1 MNRIVPSW
9 IFIILVPIF
18 VGCRG
23 SSSSKQD
30 EVLVEMELI
39 LVDSL
44 TFDMMKTLHLIDFHK
59 EKELYLMSAPGL
71 EGTYYI
77 INKNGDIIVENS
89 LADGPNGFG
98 MVLHRGGFV
107 GEEIVLVGTNRVYV
121 YDLNLVR
128 QRDFLFEQEV
138 RYRLIHFVRDYLAT
152 YTIEGQEWP
161 VVNISEEILHKFP
174 EDYFDTLN
182 LLHLVNLKNGEI
194 RKGGKLDEASV
205 FKHGSFYPYI
215 DKPVFFSDANSSAVS
230 VILGGDS
237 VLYQFDP
244 AKNFELVNR
253 LAVPRIL
260 PDRKES
266 IPMAEA
272 GRETFQKNRPA
283 VAFSGNFF
291 NIMGKGDSFLI
302 AYKTGGDK
310 SIWSEQMT
318 DDAREKYKATIK
330 TYYIPIQ
337 DGKIIGNPVLWDKPG
352 DLVLG
357 VGENRYIQY
366 ARDQADLHEF
376 EKNYQCYYIY
386 ELGEKR

>member
-1 MNRIVPSW
+1 MNRIIPSW
-9 IFIILVPIF
+9 IFLVLVLIF
-18 VGCRG
+18 IRCGG
-23 SSSSKQD
+23 SSSSKGG
-30 EVLVEMELI
+30 EVLTEMELV

-44 TFDMMKTLHLIDFHK
+44 TLDMMKTLHLIDFHK

-138 RYRLIHFVRDYLAT
+138 RYRLVHFVRDYLAT
-152 YTIEGQEWP
+152 YTLEQQEWP
-161 VVNISEEILHKFP
+161 IVNINEEILHKYP

-182 LLHLVNLKNGEI
+182 LLHLVSPKNGEI

-205 FKHGSFYPYI
+205 YMHGNFYPYL
-215 DKPVFFSDANSSAVS
+215 DKPVYFSDANSSAVS

-244 AKNFELVNR
+244 AKNFKLVNR
-253 LAVPRIL
+253 LTVPRL
-260 PDRKES
+260 LSDRKEP
-266 IPMAEA
+266 IAMADA

-283 VAFSGNFF
+283 VAFSGSFY
-291 NIMGKGDSFLI
+291 NIMGKGNSFLI
-302 AYKTGGDK
+302 AYRTGGDK
-310 SIWSEQMT
+310 SLWSEEMT
-318 DDAREKYKATIK
+318 EEAREKYRATIK
-330 TYYIPIQ
+330 TYYIPIG
-337 DGKIIGNPVLWDKPG
+337 DGKVIGEPLLWDKAG

-357 VGENRYIQY
+357 VGENKFIQY
-366 ARDQADLHEF
+366 ARDQAELHEF
-376 EKNYQCYYIY
+376 EKEYQCYYIY
-386 ELGEKR
+386 ELREK

>member
-1 MNRIVPSW
+1 MNRTIPVW
-9 IFIILVPIF
+9 IFLILVFVF
-18 VGCRG
+18 VGCVD
-23 SSSSKQD
+23 SSDED
-30 EVLVEMELI
+30 EVLTEMEFI

-77 INKNGDIIVENS
+77 INKDGDIIVENS

-98 MVLHRGGFV
+98 MILHRGGFV
-107 GEEIVLVGTNRVYV
+107 GEEIVLVGANRVYV
-121 YDLNLVR
+121 YDMNLVR
-128 QRDFLFEQEV
+128 QRDFPFEQEV
-138 RYRLIHFVRDYLAT
+138 RYRLVHFVRDYLAT
-152 YTIEGQEWP
+152 YTLEGEEWP
-161 VVNISEEILHKFP
+161 IVNISEEILHKYP

-182 LLHLVNLKNGEI
+182 VLHLFNPGNGEI

-205 FKHGSFYPYI
+205 FKHGDFYPYL
-215 DKPVFFSDANSSAVS
+215 DKPVFFSDATSSAVS

-253 LAVPRIL
+253 LAVPRL
-260 PDRKES
+260 RPDRKEP

-283 VAFSGNFF
+283 VAFSGNFY
-291 NIMGKGDSFLI
+291 NMMGKGNSFLI

-310 SIWSEQMT
+310 SLWSEEMT
-318 DDAREKYKATIK
+318 VEAREKYSATIN
-330 TYYIPIQ
+330 TFYIPVQ
-337 DGKIIGNPVLWDKPG
+337 GGKISGKPLLWDKPG

-366 ARDQADLHEF
+366 ARDQADIHEF
-376 EKNYQCYYIY
+376 EKAYQCYYIY
-386 ELGEKR
+386 ELREIQ

>member
-44 TFDMMKTLHLIDFHK
+44 TLDMMKTLHLIDFHK

-174 EDYFDTLN
+174 VDYFDTLN

-205 FKHGSFYPYI
+205 FKHGSF
-215 DKPVFFSDANSSAVS
+215 
-230 VILGGDS
+230 
-237 VLYQFDP
+237 
-244 AKNFELVNR
+244 
-253 LAVPRIL
+253 
-260 PDRKES
+260 
-266 IPMAEA
+266 
-272 GRETFQKNRPA
+272 
-283 VAFSGNFF
+283 
-291 NIMGKGDSFLI
+291 
-302 AYKTGGDK
+302 
-310 SIWSEQMT
+310 
-318 DDAREKYKATIK
+318 
-330 TYYIPIQ
+330 
-337 DGKIIGNPVLWDKPG
+337 
-352 DLVLG
+352 
-357 VGENRYIQY
+357 
-366 ARDQADLHEF
+366 
-376 EKNYQCYYIY
+376 
-386 ELGEKR
+386 

>member
-1 MNRIVPSW
+1 MNRIIPIW
-9 IFIILVPIF
+9 IFLILVFVF
-18 VGCRG
+18 VGCVD
-23 SSSSKQD
+23 SSDED
-30 EVLVEMELI
+30 EVLTEMELI

-77 INKNGDIIVENS
+77 INKDGDIIVENS

-98 MVLHRGGFV
+98 MILHRGGFV

-121 YDLNLVR
+121 YDMNLVR
-128 QRDFLFEQEV
+128 QRDFPFEQEV

-152 YTIEGQEWP
+152 HTLEGQEWP
-161 VVNISEEILHKFP
+161 IVNINEEILHKYP

-182 LLHLVNLKNGEI
+182 LLHLVNPKNGEI

-205 FKHGSFYPYI
+205 FKHGDFYPYL
-215 DKPVFFSDANSSAVS
+215 DKPVFFSDAKSTAVS

-253 LAVPRIL
+253 IAVPRML
-260 PDRKES
+260 PDKKEP
-266 IPMAEA
+266 IPMTEA
-272 GRETFQKNRPA
+272 GRETIQENRPA
-283 VAFSGNFF
+283 VAFSGNYY
-291 NIMGKGDSFLI
+291 NIMGKGNSFLL

-310 SIWSEQMT
+310 SLWSTEMT
-318 DDAREKYKATIK
+318 EEARENYKATIK

-337 DGKIIGNPVLWDKPG
+337 DGRVIGQPIIWDKPG

-357 VGENRYIQY
+357 VGENKFIQY

-376 EKNYQCYYIY
+376 EKDYQCYYIY
-386 ELGEKR
+386 ELRERN